1 MRNTA
6 KAEVKDGKLIITLD
20 LDQTGQPSASGKTM
34 VHAPPP
40 GNIKTGME
48 VNGKPLII
56 GVNAY
61 TK

>member
-1 MRNTA
+1 MGNTA
-6 KAEVKDGKLIITLD
+6 KAEVKDGKLIITLE
-20 LDQTGQPSASGKTM
+20 LDQDGKRSATGKTI
-34 VHAPPP
+34 VHATTH
-40 GNIKTGME
+40 GNIKTGVE

>member
-20 LDQTGQPSASGKTM
+20 LDQTGKPSASGKTM
-34 VHAPPP
+34 VHATTH